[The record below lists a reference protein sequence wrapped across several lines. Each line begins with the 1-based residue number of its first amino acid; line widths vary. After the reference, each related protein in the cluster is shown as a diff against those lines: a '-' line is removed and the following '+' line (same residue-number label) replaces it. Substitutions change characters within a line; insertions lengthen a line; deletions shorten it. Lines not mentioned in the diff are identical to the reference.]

1 MKGII
6 SRVLEIKALY
16 DNASEAVRQILFKT
30 YEDGTWALR
39 RREGDKFV
47 VYVDLATTD
56 RLIIEGADNN
66 LKVFCELEFVRNSEG
81 DMVPAEYTVWFG
93 SYRSSYRT
101 YHRVF

>member
-6 SRVLEIKALY
+6 TKVLEIKALY
-16 DNASEAVRQILFKT
+16 DNASEAVRPILFKT

-47 VYVDLATTD
+47 VYVDRATAD
-56 RLIIEGADNN
+56 RLIIEGADDN
-66 LKVFCELEFVRNSEG
+66 LNVFCELEFIRNSEG
-81 DMVPAEYTVWFG
+81 NMVPAEYTVWFG
-93 SYRSSYRT
+93 SHRT

>member
-6 SRVLEIKALY
+6 SKVLEIKALY
-16 DNASEAVRQILFKT
+16 DGASEAVRSILFKT

-39 RREGDKFV
+39 RREGDDFV
-47 VYVDLATTD
+47 AYIDRATAD
-56 RLIIEGADNN
+56 RLIIEGADSN
-66 LKVFCELEFVRNSEG
+66 LNIFCELEFIRDSKG

-93 SYRSSYRT
+93 AHET

>member
-6 SRVLEIKALY
+6 TKVLEIKALY
-16 DNASEAVRQILFKT
+16 ENTPETLRPIFFKT

-39 RREGDKFV
+39 RREGDGFV
-47 VYVDLATTD
+47 AYVDRATTD
-56 RLIIEGADNN
+56 WLIIEGADDN
-66 LKVFCELEFVRNSEG
+66 LNVFCELEFVRNSKG

-93 SYRSSYRT
+93 SHRT